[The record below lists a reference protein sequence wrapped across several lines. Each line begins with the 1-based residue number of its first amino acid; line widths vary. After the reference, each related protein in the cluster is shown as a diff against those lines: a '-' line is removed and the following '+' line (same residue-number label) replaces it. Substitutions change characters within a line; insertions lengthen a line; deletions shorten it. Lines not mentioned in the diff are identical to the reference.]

1 MPQPPGCLF
10 PLPLMC
16 DCQQRG
22 SENSHAGRDLFG
34 RQLVGMHALSVPPKV
49 IASRLG
55 HADTQV
61 LFEHYVK
68 EFEAQDREAAVA
80 LEDALR
86 QARGTRMGHAEADA

>member
-1 MPQPPGCLF
+1 MFLRLRRQFHQLLKAAGLPQVNLYT
-10 PLPLMC
+10 LRRTMA
-16 DCQQRG
+16 
-22 SENSHAGRDLFG
+22 SI
-34 RQLVGMHALSVPPKV
+34 MHALSVPPKV

-68 EFEAQDREAAVA
+68 EFEAQDREAAKA